1 MAKAKPV
8 IQRLCDLK
16 PGQTADCFVL
26 LAERTKGSTR
36 EGKPYYSCR
45 FRDARRTAAAMIWAD
60 GVWFE
65 ACEGDWK
72 PGQAYKVRVKYSE
85 HDRYGP
91 QVELQNIRPVSD
103 ADLADGF
110 DASEFVEASRR
121 DPEAMFAELITLAKE
136 NIADE
141 PLRRLVEVILE
152 NHASA
157 LKRLPATVRQFYPFA
172 GGWLEHV
179 LSVTQSCLML
189 VEKYAAYYTE
199 LRPALNK
206 DLVVAGAIL
215 HDIGRARE
223 LNDDPL
229 TPQRTVA
236 GHMVGHLILGRDIVR
251 DAARELGD
259 VNPELVQMLEHII
272 LTHLTLPEWGSPR
285 LPLIPEV
292 LILHH
297 ADDLD
302 AKMEMYVRCLAK
314 DQAVG
319 DFTDRDPVLGKQLF
333 KGRSV

>member
-1 MAKAKPV
+1 MV
-8 IQRLCDLK
+8 
-16 PGQTADCFVL
+16 ADCFVL
-26 LAERTKGSTR
+26 LSERTRGTTR

-60 GVWFE
+60 GGWYE

-72 PGQAYKVRVKYSE
+72 PGQVYKVRAKYSE

-91 QVELQNIRPVSD
+91 QIDIQNIRPVAD
-103 ADLADGF
+103 ADRDDGF
-110 DASEFVEASRR
+110 DPAEFVEASRR
-121 DPEAMFAELITLAKE
+121 DPDAMLEELKKLAEE

-141 PLRRLVEVILE
+141 PLRKLVLGILDRHADRLKV
-152 NHASA
+152 
-157 LKRLPATVRQFYPFA
+157 LPATTRHFYPFA

-189 VEKYAAYYTE
+189 VEKYAAYYSE
-199 LRPALNK
+199 LRPPLNK
-206 DLVVAGAIL
+206 DLVLAGAIL
-215 HDIGRARE
+215 HDIGRVRE
-223 LNDDPL
+223 YDEDPM
-229 TPQRTVA
+229 TPQRTVE
-236 GHMVGHLILGRDIVR
+236 GHMFGHLFLGRDLVR
-251 DAARELGD
+251 DAAREQGD
-259 VNPELVQMLEHII
+259 LNPELVQLLEHIV

-285 LPLIPEV
+285 LPMIPEV

-314 DQAVG
+314 DLAAG
-319 DFTDRDPVLGKQLF
+319 PLTDRDPVLGRQLY